1 MHNCPLTFVKIKIAS
16 LKWAWRQKPN
26 KGWCEAPPSIIH
38 RFRNSS
44 HFGFTFGFRNT
55 SSSKKTEMLAL
66 MEALEIAMLW
76 LSKHASAVADKKLR
90 VQWVAEVEITLMS
103 MIFAAPKFDPNGQT
117 TREQEKA
124 LAIACGE
131 FIAGKLVDL
140 VKLASQPLT
149 VEHLKN
155 MTYPQNDIFAS
166 VKTALE
172 NGNSGKDKGTA
183 NYQQL

>member
-1 MHNCPLTFVKIKIAS
+1 
-16 LKWAWRQKPN
+16 
-26 KGWCEAPPSIIH
+26 
-38 RFRNSS
+38 
-44 HFGFTFGFRNT
+44 
-55 SSSKKTEMLAL
+55 

-76 LSKHASAVADKKLR
+76 LSKHASAVADKKLM
-90 VQWVAEVEITLMS
+90 VQWVAEVEISLMS
-103 MIFAAPKFDPNGQT
+103 MIFAAPKFPTNGQT
-117 TREQEKA
+117 TREQETA
-124 LAIACGE
+124 LTIACGE

-172 NGNSGKDKGTA
+172 NATIGKDKDKATKSSEPFEK
-183 NYQQL
+183 

>member
-1 MHNCPLTFVKIKIAS
+1 
-16 LKWAWRQKPN
+16 
-26 KGWCEAPPSIIH
+26 
-38 RFRNSS
+38 
-44 HFGFTFGFRNT
+44 
-55 SSSKKTEMLAL
+55 

-76 LSKHASAVADKKLR
+76 LSKHASAVADKKLM
-90 VQWVAEVEITLMS
+90 VQWVAEVEISLMS
-103 MIFAAPKFDPNGQT
+103 MIFAAPKFPTNGQT
-117 TREQEKA
+117 HREQETA
-124 LAIACGE
+124 LTIACGQ

-172 NGNSGKDKGTA
+172 NGSIGKVKGTA
-183 NYQQL
+183 TNSSKPSEKEALQPKPVQLDSDGKVISTHATHEPKAPTQVQTVSWRPWLDAQFLNHDEICTLGR